1 MLPTGGDAEIM
12 EQSTLNQV
20 FSLFGKG
27 VTQMLQQSVNQQ
39 TVIDEL
45 RAQNRSLQTQVA
57 NLTAAID
64 EVEDRIF
71 VRLQNMQPTLYTREG
86 IPIDDALDNISSKVQ
101 SLNEKIVSN
110 AEAITKVDAEL
121 TAKVD
126 RDEFEK
132 ANNEAQKAGDS
143 FGDLSNTIQTIQKD
157 IQQIKQSAQDS
168 NDRMVQTI
176 KFQIKSQM
184 LNQQMNTEEQD
195 LTDYVTKDELREKLN
210 KLKLEIVN
218 SVGSGDPNDVSAIV
232 DFAVSGKGLTEEK
245 VKEAYNLL
253 QQRKAN
259 VDRNYNKQ
267 KKTINQEMS
276 RLMRLAKNVVKTN
289 GEEFDDMMVEEEEED
304 KEKSENNKNSQQK
317 IEYRTV
323 GIDTAK
329 DIFEEEKTESREP
342 NPRKKRRNTGITA
355 KPPKKRGKNKKEGKD
370 NIDDDN
376 EDEEDYD
383 DDESAEKKSR
393 QKDEKGLDN
402 LIDKMQEE
410 QDLDIQQQQQQ
421 ITAHVD
427 EGKLIQKVLEAVMP
441 RVESLFESLSTSN
454 GNGIKLEKNE
464 AKQLVSQLSLL
475 DSLQNEMKTIRM
487 KINMKFDRSVA
498 ETELQARI
506 TKDEFFSYLA
516 QLFPDN
522 DTLRRMAP
530 HPKSKLP
537 PLNNTRSSSSMA
549 NSNTY
554 SSTHTNSN
562 KSSTTTKNINNNN
575 IANNNNNT
583 NLNTNTNI
591 SSNTSSST
599 NNNVQLNTNVS
610 SNSYSNTNAN
620 AGANSSLS
628 NTYNASSSN
637 NNNTPTSNNLNNT
650 NNSNGIN
657 INSSSVN
664 YANKNGLAESQKV
677 IYSKNS
683 KSNNKGKMVMKPT
696 RNSNM
701 VALNQKF
708 LKGADGHYY
717 LRDTGADPNEISA
730 SLFGTDKADDAD
742 INAAFDFQPF
752 RKVEESPK
760 VVKNIR
766 EETPDDE

>member
-1 MLPTGGDAEIM
+1 MLPTGDDAEIM

-27 VTQMLQQSVNQQ
+27 IIQMLQQSVNQQ

-45 RAQNRSLQTQVA
+45 RAQNRSLQSQVG
-57 NLTAAID
+57 NLTAALD

-86 IPIDDALDNISSKVQ
+86 IPIDDALDTISSKVQ

-157 IQQIKQSAQDS
+157 IQQIKQNAQDS
-168 NDRMVQTI
+168 NDRMMQTI

-210 KLKLEIVN
+210 KLKLEIAN
-218 SVGSGDPNDVSAIV
+218 GGSGDQNDVTSIV
-232 DFAVSGKGLTEEK
+232 DYAISGKGLTEEK

-259 VDRNYNKQ
+259 VDKNYSKQ
-267 KKTINQEMS
+267 KKTINQEMK
-276 RLMRLAKNVVKTN
+276 RLMRLAKNVTKAN
-289 GEEFDDMMVEEEEED
+289 GEEFGDFEVEEEEE
-304 KEKSENNKNSQQK
+304 EKSENNKNSQQK
-317 IEYRTV
+317 IEFRTV
-323 GIDTAK
+323 GIDTTK
-329 DIFEEEKTESREP
+329 DIFEVENTESREATR
-342 NPRKKRRNTGITA
+342 RKKKRNIGVTVKIN
-355 KPPKKRGKNKKEGKD
+355 KKRKNNSKETKE
-370 NIDDDN
+370 NNDD
-376 EDEEDYD
+376 D
-383 DDESAEKKSR
+383 DDENDDEYNDDESTSENNKSK

-410 QDLDIQQQQQQ
+410 QEQDIQQQQQQ
-421 ITAHVD
+421 INAHVD

-441 RVESLFESLSTSN
+441 RVESLFESLSTTS

-464 AKQLVSQLSLL
+464 AKQLLNQLSLL
-475 DSLQNEMKTIRM
+475 DSVQNEMKNLRM
-487 KINMKFDRSVA
+487 KVNMKFDRSTA
-498 ETELQARI
+498 ETELQLRI

-516 QLFPDN
+516 QLFPEN
-522 DTLRRMAP
+522 ETLKRMAP

-537 PLNNTRSSSSMA
+537 PLNNARSSSSMSNA
-549 NSNTY
+549 NANAYSNT
-554 SSTHTNSN
+554 TN
-562 KSSTTTKNINNNN
+562 KNM
-575 IANNNNNT
+575 
-583 NLNTNTNI
+583 
-591 SSNTSSST
+591 TSSST
-599 NNNVQLNTNVS
+599 AASKNTTTTTNKNATITTNNNNKNTTTPTNNSSMNSNAS
-610 SNSYSNTNAN
+610 SNSFVNDANNSN
-620 AGANSSLS
+620 LS
-628 NTYNASSSN
+628 NTYNNNAGN
-637 NNNTPTSNNLNNT
+637 NNNMIFNNGLNNT
-650 NNSNGIN
+650 NNSNIS
-657 INSSSVN
+657 NSYS
-664 YANKNGLAESQKV
+664 NKNGLAESQKV
-677 IYSKNS
+677 VYTKNS
-683 KSNNKGKMVMKPT
+683 KPNKQGKMVMKPT

-701 VALNQKF
+701 IMLNQKF

-717 LRDTGADPNEISA
+717 LRDTGSDSNEISA
-730 SLFGTDKADDAD
+730 SMFGTDKVDDAD

-752 RKVEESPK
+752 RRVEESSN

-766 EETPDDE
+766 EETPNDE